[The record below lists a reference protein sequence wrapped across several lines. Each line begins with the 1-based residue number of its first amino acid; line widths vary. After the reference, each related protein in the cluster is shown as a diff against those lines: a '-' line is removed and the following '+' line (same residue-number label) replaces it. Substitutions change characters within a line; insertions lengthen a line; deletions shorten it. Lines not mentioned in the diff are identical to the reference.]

1 LLFSIGKRF
10 TGSKAKPYQQP
21 DMHQEPHPSQ
31 LLKPDWV
38 NIIRRYAFAAEE
50 AGMLQP
56 EQLELIYQQQW
67 LKLLAPKAYGGLE
80 ASLPDQI
87 RLEEALSWADGS
99 LGWVVTLCA
108 GAGWFGGFINPDA
121 ARDIYADPKVCLAG
135 SGASTGVAEVTP
147 DGYCLSGHWKYA
159 SGVRHAT
166 HFTANCLIQQNGE
179 SVLDEEGKPLVLSF
193 VIDRQYASQVPAWK
207 YIGMMGTGSHAFT
220 LNNVQ
225 VPANRSFKILP
236 EAALIDTAL
245 YRYPFLQLA
254 EATLAANLSGMAM
267 HFVDLCGPVF
277 EQKLQESTRMTDA
290 HKLTLMETL
299 EEVKTDLQGIRN
311 QFYEAVDASWEAALA
326 GDTSIATL
334 KPVSITSRLLAQI
347 ARESVDR
354 LYPFCGLQAAA
365 PDTEIN
371 QVWRDLH
378 TASQHSLLTFMD

>member
-1 LLFSIGKRF
+1 M
-10 TGSKAKPYQQP
+10 Y
-21 DMHQEPHPSQ
+21 QEPHPSL

-38 NIIRRYAFAAEE
+38 DTIRRYAFAAEE

-99 LGWVVTLCA
+99 LGWVITLCA
-108 GAGWFGGFINPDA
+108 GAGWFGGFIDSEA
-121 ARDIYADPKVCLAG
+121 AHEIYADPKVCLAG
-135 SGASTGVAEVTP
+135 SGASSGVAEITP
-147 DGYCLSGHWKYA
+147 DGYRLSGHWKYA

-166 HFTANCLIQQNGE
+166 QFTANCLIQQNGK
-179 SVLDEEGKPLVLSF
+179 SVLNEEGKPLVLSF
-193 VIDRQYASQVPAWK
+193 VVDSKYATHVPAWK

-220 LNNVQ
+220 LTDVE
-225 VPANRSFKILP
+225 VPANRSFKIVP
-236 EAALIDTAL
+236 EAAVINTPL
-245 YRYPFLQLA
+245 YHYPFLQLA

-290 HKLTLMETL
+290 HRMILMETL
-299 EEVKTDLQGIRN
+299 NEVKADLVGIRN
-311 QFYEAVDASWEAALA
+311 QFYEAVDASWQAGTTGNFDTTAL
-326 GDTSIATL
+326 
-334 KPVSITSRLLAQI
+334 KQVSITSRLLAQI
-347 ARESVDR
+347 ARESVDC
-354 LYPFCGLQAAA
+354 LYPFCGLQAAS